1 MLSRYARLPL
11 SISLLLLL
19 TLLTACSPLNGPL
32 AATTPTA
39 KPPQPTPPTAT
50 TTNTVSDLC
59 PPPLDTELGCYTPHA
74 FRVAYG
80 VESLVE
86 QGYTGKG
93 QTVIDIVSFGSP
105 TLQKDMDAFD
115 KEFGLPPIKLQILSP
130 LNEPISDPDHQRGGW
145 AEETTLD
152 VEIIHA
158 IAPDANIVVL
168 TSPVA
173 ETEGT
178 IGLPEFLKLE
188 QYVIDRKL
196 GNIVSQ
202 SWGVSELTLQSNIDP
217 AGPQQVKQWDT
228 FYQQAITQHAMTY
241 LSSSGDNG
249 STDYID
255 LHAKQLAHV
264 QTTSFPCDEPWVTAV
279 GGTQLQRNGTTF
291 DESVWNSGGAS
302 GGGFSRFFSTP
313 NYQQTLSAS
322 VKSQLNNRRGVP
334 DVAAAGDPR
343 TVLANYVD
351 GQWTMIGG
359 TSAAAPVWAGL
370 MAIANQMAGHP
381 LGFINPALYKLATSS
396 TYASDFRDITS
407 GNNTNREV
415 NVPGYPATPGWDPAT
430 GLGTP
435 NAAKLIPDLI
445 AAMK

>member
-1 MLSRYARLPL
+1 MRYVRLPL
-11 SISLLLLL
+11 SISLLLMLVFL
-19 TLLTACSPLNGPL
+19 AACSPLSNPL
-32 AATTPTA
+32 ATPTPTA
-39 KPPQPTPPTAT
+39 KPTQPPTPTAT
-50 TTNTVSDLC
+50 PASAASDTC
-59 PPPLDTELGCYTPHA
+59 PAPLDTEPGCYTPHA

-80 VESLVE
+80 VEPLIQ

-93 QTVIDIVSFGSP
+93 QTVVDIVSFGSP
-105 TLQKDMDAFD
+105 TLQKDLDVYD
-115 KEFGLPPIKLQILSP
+115 KQFGLPPIKLQIISP
-130 LNEPISDPDHQRGGW
+130 LNEPISDPDNQQGGW

-188 QYVIDRKL
+188 QYVIDHKL

-202 SWGVSELTLQSNIDP
+202 SWGASELTLQSNIDP
-217 AGPQQVKQWDT
+217 AGPQQIKQWDT
-228 FYQQAITQHAMTY
+228 FYQQATIQHAMTY

-279 GGTQLQRNGTTF
+279 GGTQLQHNGTTF
-291 DESVWNSGGAS
+291 NESVWNAGGGAS

-313 NYQQTLSAS
+313 SYQQTLPTSA
-322 VKSQLNNRRGVP
+322 KNQLNNHRGVP
-334 DVAAAGDPR
+334 DVAAAGDPS
-343 TVLANYVD
+343 TALANYVN
-351 GQWTMIGG
+351 GHWTLIGG
-359 TSAAAPVWAGL
+359 TSAAAPVWAGI

-381 LGFINPALYKLATSS
+381 LGFINPALYKLANSS
-396 TYASDFRDITS
+396 TYTTDFHDITN
-407 GNNTNREV
+407 GDNTNHDA
-415 NVPGYPATPGWDPAT
+415 NVPGYPATQGWDPVT